1 MKVSVLLPT
10 RSRPKSFLKSIISLI
25 DNADNFHNNVE
36 ILVAM
41 DTDDFHKY
49 TDVMNI
55 LINDYNCKNIKLYV
69 CERLG
74 YGKLNIYINNLCKL
88 STGNWLFL
96 WNDDSYIVSKH
107 WDTNILKHNDEFKI
121 INPRCTNGD
130 FGGMPFPIIPKIWF
144 DITGCFSKH
153 FACDTWVQRVGSY
166 LGFVIYYTDIYKKYK
181 KELNICLKNKT
192 ASKKIKSLV
201 EIMDEKREQF
211 HQNERLEDF
220 DFFNYYTT
228 DIMIEHDRYD
238 TTGNNKD
245 QTYLDRTSNLNDD
258 EDETSNNFWSKEN
271 GDLIAEDVEK
281 LYTFVKREYNV

>member
-74 YGKLNIYINNLCKL
+74 YRKLNIYINNLCKL
-88 STGNWLFL
+88 ATGDWLFL

-130 FGGMPFPIIPKIWF
+130 FGGMPFPIIPKTWF
-144 DITGCFSKH
+144 DTTGCFSKH
-153 FACDTWVQRVGSY
+153 FACDTWIQRVGSC
-166 LGFVIYYTDIYKKYK
+166 LGFAIYYTDIYKEYK
-181 KELNICLKNKT
+181 KELNICLKNQT
-192 ASKKIKSLV
+192 SSKKIKSLV
-201 EIMDEKREQF
+201 EIIDKKKEQF
-211 HQNERLEDF
+211 HQNKKLEDF
-220 DFFNYYTT
+220 DFFNYYTS

-245 QTYLDRTSNLNDD
+245 QTFIEGTNSLHDEGDTSS
-258 EDETSNNFWSKEN
+258 ETFFSKEN
-271 GDLIAEDVEK
+271 GDLIEEDFEK